1 MLKQF
6 PFAKKHFVT
15 AHFDKI
21 YINCS
26 VKLSIEEIQIYFFS
40 GIVLKDILYLFMIY
54 FRINRLRL

>member
-26 VKLSIEEIQIYFFS
+26 VKLSIEEIQIFFS
-40 GIVLKDILYLFMIY
+40 VVLFSKIYHIYL
-54 FRINRLRL
+54 